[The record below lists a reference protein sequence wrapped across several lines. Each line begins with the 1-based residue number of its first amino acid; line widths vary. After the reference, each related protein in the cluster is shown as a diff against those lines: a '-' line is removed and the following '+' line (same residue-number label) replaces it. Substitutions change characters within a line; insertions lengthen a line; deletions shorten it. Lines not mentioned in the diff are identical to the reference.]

1 MKIKIPYS
9 NTLIRPMYEI
19 NLIQS
24 VNIGERASRSPD
36 ISHAV
41 LLFAAYDQMNVV
53 LFIMTFL
60 GTVFL

>member
-1 MKIKIPYS
+1 
-9 NTLIRPMYEI
+9 MYEI